1 MSIVR
6 IRSSPGGVDQYG
18 DPIPSTETRK
28 VIAGAFVGPRES
40 NDLSDAGRVGV
51 IVGLSL
57 FAPYD
62 ADIVKTDE
70 IEVDGVRF
78 TIDGEVGRWRHPLTG
93 WEAGLTAAL
102 ERVEG

>member
-1 MSIVR
+1 MIVR
-6 IRSSPGGVDQYG
+6 LRKSPGGVDQYG

-40 NDLSDAGRVGV
+40 SDLSDAGRVGV
-51 IVGLSL
+51 IIGLSL

-62 ADIVKTDE
+62 ADIAKTDD
-70 IEVDGVRF
+70 IEVDGERF
-78 TIDGEVGRWRHPLTG
+78 TIDGEVGRWRNPFTA

-102 ERVEG
+102 KRVEG